1 MLKGIGVSK
10 GYGIGKTIIIQEKS
24 LEFTPKTD
32 CNPEVELN
40 RYHEAVDTFCK
51 NTTAMA
57 EKIKVSIGEKE
68 AEILNGHILMIK
80 DPYMN
85 SEIEKLINNGQC
97 AESSLTAICDMFA
110 MVFSSSDDELTKQ
123 RATDVND
130 IKDGILS
137 ILLGIKEIDI
147 SCVPSN
153 TVLVAKDLTPSMTAC
168 INKENI
174 VGIVTE
180 IGGKTSHSAILA
192 RAMEIPAV
200 LSVPNVASILHDDN
214 LVIVDGN
221 DGTIIQNP
229 TSEQVD
235 DYTKKRVDFIEER
248 KALSKY
254 IGKETIT
261 QDGIKVELV
270 GNIGNPENANSVVE
284 FDGEGIG
291 LFRTEFLFMDRNSA
305 PTEEEQFD
313 AYKKVALIMK
323 GKPVIIR
330 TLDIGGDKDIPY
342 LNMKKEDNPFLGFR
356 AIRYCIQNKE
366 LYRLQ
371 LKALVRASAF
381 GDIRIMIP
389 LVTCLDELRQV
400 KTMIKG
406 IMAELDVENIS
417 YNKDLKVG
425 VMIETPSACLIADI
439 LAKESD
445 FFSIGT
451 NDLTQYTMAVD
462 RGNPDV
468 AYLYSAYNPAVI
480 RSIKHIIDCAK
491 AENIPVGMCG
501 ETASDSLMI
510 PILLSFGLDEFSVS
524 PTSILA
530 TRKEISK
537 WTKEKADNI
546 TQLVM
551 QQSTEKDILEIL
563 KQSME

>member
-147 SCVPSN
+147 SCVPPN

-200 LSVPNVASILHDDN
+200 LSVPNVASILHDDD

-356 AIRYCIQNKE
+356 AIRYCLQNKE

-389 LVTCLDELRQV
+389 LVTCIDELRQV

-551 QQSTEKDILEIL
+551 QQTTEKDILEIL

>member
-200 LSVPNVASILHDDN
+200 LSVPNVASILHDDD

-389 LVTCLDELRQV
+389 LVTCIDELRQV

-551 QQSTEKDILEIL
+551 QQTTEKDILEIL

>member
-130 IKDGILS
+130 IKAGILS

-147 SCVPSN
+147 SCVPPN

-200 LSVPNVASILHDDN
+200 LSVPNVASILHDDD

-229 TSEQVD
+229 TFEQVD

-261 QDGIKVELV
+261 QDVIKVELV
-270 GNIGNPENANSVVE
+270 GKIGNPENANSVVE

-330 TLDIGGDKDIPY
+330 TLDIGGDKNISY

>member
-174 VGIVTE
+174 VGIVAE

-389 LVTCLDELRQV
+389 LVTCIDELRQV

-491 AENIPVGMCG
+491 TENIPVGMCG

-551 QQSTEKDILEIL
+551 QQTTEKDILEIL

>member
-153 TVLVAKDLTPSMTAC
+153 TVLIAKDLTPSMTAC

-200 LSVPNVASILHDDN
+200 LSVPNVASILHDDD

-389 LVTCLDELRQV
+389 LVTCIDELRQV

-417 YNKDLKVG
+417 YNKDLKVS

-551 QQSTEKDILEIL
+551 QQTTEKDILEIL

>member
-51 NTTAMA
+51 KTTAMA

-147 SCVPSN
+147 SCVPPN

-200 LSVPNVASILHDDN
+200 LSVPNVASILHDDD

-221 DGTIIQNP
+221 NGTIIQNP

-356 AIRYCIQNKE
+356 AIRYCLQNKE

-389 LVTCLDELRQV
+389 LVTCIDELRQV

-551 QQSTEKDILEIL
+551 QQTTEKDILEIL

>member
-51 NTTAMA
+51 KTTAMA

-147 SCVPSN
+147 SCVPPN

-200 LSVPNVASILHDDN
+200 LSVPNVASILHDDD

-356 AIRYCIQNKE
+356 AIRYCLQNKE

-389 LVTCLDELRQV
+389 LVTCIDELRQV

-551 QQSTEKDILEIL
+551 QQTTEKDILEIL

>member
-32 CNPEVELN
+32 CNPKVELN

-147 SCVPSN
+147 SCVPPN

-192 RAMEIPAV
+192 KAMEIPAV
-200 LSVPNVASILHDDN
+200 LSVPNVASILHDDD

-356 AIRYCIQNKE
+356 AIRYCLQNKE

-389 LVTCLDELRQV
+389 LVTCIDELRQV

-551 QQSTEKDILEIL
+551 QQTTEKDILEIL

>member
-1 MLKGIGVSK
+1 M
-10 GYGIGKTIIIQEKS
+10 
-24 LEFTPKTD
+24 P
-32 CNPEVELN
+32 P
-40 RYHEAVDTFCK
+40 
-51 NTTAMA
+51 
-57 EKIKVSIGEKE
+57 
-68 AEILNGHILMIK
+68 
-80 DPYMN
+80 
-85 SEIEKLINNGQC
+85 
-97 AESSLTAICDMFA
+97 
-110 MVFSSSDDELTKQ
+110 
-123 RATDVND
+123 
-130 IKDGILS
+130 
-137 ILLGIKEIDI
+137 
-147 SCVPSN
+147 N

-200 LSVPNVASILHDDN
+200 LSVPNVASILHDDD

-342 LNMKKEDNPFLGFR
+342 LNMKKKDNPFLGFR

-389 LVTCLDELRQV
+389 LVTCIDELRQV

-551 QQSTEKDILEIL
+551 QQTTEKDILEIL

>member
-147 SCVPSN
+147 SCVPPN

-200 LSVPNVASILHDDN
+200 LSVPNVASILHDDD

-356 AIRYCIQNKE
+356 AIRYCLQNKE

-389 LVTCLDELRQV
+389 LVTCIDELRQV

-563 KQSME
+563 KQSIE

>member
-51 NTTAMA
+51 KTTAMA

-147 SCVPSN
+147 SCVPPN

-200 LSVPNVASILHDDN
+200 LSVPNVASILHDDD

-356 AIRYCIQNKE
+356 AIRYCLQNKE

-389 LVTCLDELRQV
+389 LVTCIDELRQV

-491 AENIPVGMCG
+491 TENIPVGMCG

-551 QQSTEKDILEIL
+551 QQTTEKDILEIL

>member
-147 SCVPSN
+147 SCVPPN

-200 LSVPNVASILHDDN
+200 LSVPNVASILHDDD

-221 DGTIIQNP
+221 NGTIIQNP

-356 AIRYCIQNKE
+356 AIRYCLQNKE

-389 LVTCLDELRQV
+389 LVTCIDELRQV

-468 AYLYSAYNPAVI
+468 AYLYSAYNLAVI

-491 AENIPVGMCG
+491 TENIPVGMCG

-551 QQSTEKDILEIL
+551 QQTTEKDILEIL

>member
-97 AESSLTAICDMFA
+97 AESSLTAICNMFA

-200 LSVPNVASILHDDN
+200 LSVPNVASILHDDD

-356 AIRYCIQNKE
+356 AIRYCLQNKE

-389 LVTCLDELRQV
+389 LVTCIDELRQV

-551 QQSTEKDILEIL
+551 QQTTEKDILEIL

>member
-68 AEILNGHILMIK
+68 AEILNCHILMIK

-147 SCVPSN
+147 SCVPPN

-200 LSVPNVASILHDDN
+200 LSVPNVASILHDDD

-356 AIRYCIQNKE
+356 AIRYCLQNKE

-389 LVTCLDELRQV
+389 LVTCIDELRQV

-551 QQSTEKDILEIL
+551 QQTTEKDILEIL

>member
-24 LEFTPKTD
+24 LEFTPKID
-32 CNPEVELN
+32 CNPKVELN

-147 SCVPSN
+147 SCVPPN

-200 LSVPNVASILHDDN
+200 LSVPNVASILHDDD

-356 AIRYCIQNKE
+356 AIRYCLQNKE

-389 LVTCLDELRQV
+389 LVTCIDELRQV

-551 QQSTEKDILEIL
+551 QQTTEKDILEIL

>member
-24 LEFTPKTD
+24 LEFTPKID
-32 CNPEVELN
+32 CNPKVELN

-51 NTTAMA
+51 KTTAMA

-147 SCVPSN
+147 SCVPPN

-200 LSVPNVASILHDDN
+200 LSVPNVASILHDDD

-330 TLDIGGDKDIPY
+330 TLDIGGDKNIPY

-356 AIRYCIQNKE
+356 AIRYCLQNKE

-389 LVTCLDELRQV
+389 LVTCIDELRQV

-480 RSIKHIIDCAK
+480 RSIKHIINCAK

-524 PTSILA
+524 PTLILA

-551 QQSTEKDILEIL
+551 QQTTEKDILEIL

>member
-147 SCVPSN
+147 SCVPPN

-200 LSVPNVASILHDDN
+200 LSVPNVASILHDDD

-221 DGTIIQNP
+221 NGTIIQNP

-356 AIRYCIQNKE
+356 AIRYCLQNKE

-389 LVTCLDELRQV
+389 LVTCIDELRQV

-551 QQSTEKDILEIL
+551 QQTTEKDILEIL

>member
-137 ILLGIKEIDI
+137 ILLGIKEIDT
-147 SCVPSN
+147 SCVPPN

-200 LSVPNVASILHDDN
+200 LSVPNVASILHDDD

-356 AIRYCIQNKE
+356 AIRYCLQNKE

-389 LVTCLDELRQV
+389 LVTCIDELRQV

-551 QQSTEKDILEIL
+551 QQTTEKDILEIL

>member
-153 TVLVAKDLTPSMTAC
+153 TVLIAKDLTPSMTAC

-200 LSVPNVASILHDDN
+200 LSVPNVASILHDDD

-371 LKALVRASAF
+371 LKALVHASAF

-389 LVTCLDELRQV
+389 LVTCIDELRQV

-491 AENIPVGMCG
+491 TENIPVGMCG
-501 ETASDSLMI
+501 KTASDSLMI
-510 PILLSFGLDEFSVS
+510 PILLSIGLDEFSVS

-546 TQLVM
+546 TQLVI
-551 QQSTEKDILEIL
+551 QQTTEKDILEIL

>member
-51 NTTAMA
+51 KTTAMA

-147 SCVPSN
+147 SCVPPN

-200 LSVPNVASILHDDN
+200 LSVPNVASILHDDD

-356 AIRYCIQNKE
+356 AIRYCLQNKE

-389 LVTCLDELRQV
+389 LVTCIDELRQV

-537 WTKEKADNI
+537 WTKEKAYNI

-551 QQSTEKDILEIL
+551 QQTTEKDILEIL

>member
-32 CNPEVELN
+32 CNPKVELN

-147 SCVPSN
+147 SCVPPN

-192 RAMEIPAV
+192 KAMEIPAV
-200 LSVPNVASILHDDN
+200 LSVPNVASILHDDD

-356 AIRYCIQNKE
+356 AIRYCLQNKE

-389 LVTCLDELRQV
+389 LVTCIDELRQV

-425 VMIETPSACLIADI
+425 IMIETPSACLIADI

-551 QQSTEKDILEIL
+551 QQTTEKDILEIL

>member
-147 SCVPSN
+147 SCVPPN

-200 LSVPNVASILHDDN
+200 LSVPNVASILHDDD

-356 AIRYCIQNKE
+356 AIRYCLQNKE

-389 LVTCLDELRQV
+389 LVTCIDELRQV

-491 AENIPVGMCG
+491 TENIPVGMCG

-551 QQSTEKDILEIL
+551 QQTTEKDILEIL

>member
-51 NTTAMA
+51 KTTAMA

-147 SCVPSN
+147 SCVPPN

-200 LSVPNVASILHDDN
+200 LSVPNVASILHDDD

-330 TLDIGGDKDIPY
+330 TLDIGGDKNIPY

-356 AIRYCIQNKE
+356 AIRYCLQNKE

-389 LVTCLDELRQV
+389 LVTCIDELRQV

-551 QQSTEKDILEIL
+551 QQTTEKDILEIL

>member
-147 SCVPSN
+147 SCVPPN

-200 LSVPNVASILHDDN
+200 LSIPNVASILHDDD

-389 LVTCLDELRQV
+389 LVTCIDELRQV

-551 QQSTEKDILEIL
+551 QQTTEKDILEIL

>member
-32 CNPEVELN
+32 CKPEVELN

-147 SCVPSN
+147 SCVPPN

-200 LSVPNVASILHDDN
+200 LSVPNVASILHDDD

-389 LVTCLDELRQV
+389 LVTCIDELRQV

-491 AENIPVGMCG
+491 TENIPVGMCG

-551 QQSTEKDILEIL
+551 QQTTEKDILEIL

>member
-10 GYGIGKTIIIQEKS
+10 GYGIGKVIIIQEKS

-40 RYHEAVDTFCK
+40 RYHDAVDTFCK
-51 NTTAMA
+51 NTTIMA

-97 AESSLTAICDMFA
+97 AESSLTSICDMFA

-130 IKDGILS
+130 IKNGILS
-137 ILLGIKEIDI
+137 ILLGIKEVDI
-147 SCVPSN
+147 SCVPAN

-200 LSVPNVASILHDDN
+200 LSVPNVASVLHDDD
-214 LVIVDGN
+214 LIIVDGN
-221 DGTIIQNP
+221 DGTVIQNP
-229 TSEQVD
+229 TSEQID

-356 AIRYCIQNKE
+356 AIRYCLQNKE

-371 LKALVRASAF
+371 LKALIRASAF

-389 LVTCLDELRQV
+389 LITCVDELRQV
-400 KTMIKG
+400 KIMIKG

-468 AYLYSAYNPAVI
+468 AYLYSAYNPSVL

-491 AENIPVGMCG
+491 SENIPVGMCG

-537 WTKEKADNI
+537 WTKEKADSI

-551 QQSTEKDILEIL
+551 KQTSEKDVLQIL
-563 KQSME
+563 KQSIE

>member
-68 AEILNGHILMIK
+68 SEILNGHILMIK

-147 SCVPSN
+147 SCVPPN

-200 LSVPNVASILHDDN
+200 LSVPNVASILHDDD

-356 AIRYCIQNKE
+356 AIRYCLQNKE

-389 LVTCLDELRQV
+389 LVTCIDELRQV

-537 WTKEKADNI
+537 WTKEKVDNI
-546 TQLVM
+546 TELVM
-551 QQSTEKDILEIL
+551 KQTTEKGILEIL
-563 KQSME
+563 KQSLE

>member
-1 MLKGIGVSK
+1 
-10 GYGIGKTIIIQEKS
+10 
-24 LEFTPKTD
+24 
-32 CNPEVELN
+32 
-40 RYHEAVDTFCK
+40 
-51 NTTAMA
+51 MA

-200 LSVPNVASILHDDN
+200 LSVPNVASILHDDD

-389 LVTCLDELRQV
+389 LVTCIDELRQV

-480 RSIKHIIDCAK
+480 RSIKHIIDYAK

>member
-51 NTTAMA
+51 KTTAMA

-147 SCVPSN
+147 SCVPPN

-200 LSVPNVASILHDDN
+200 LSVPNVASILHDDD

-330 TLDIGGDKDIPY
+330 TLDIGGDKNIPY

-356 AIRYCIQNKE
+356 AIRYCLQNKE

-389 LVTCLDELRQV
+389 LVTCIDELRQV

-551 QQSTEKDILEIL
+551 QQTTEKDILEIL
-563 KQSME
+563 KQSIE

>member
-32 CNPEVELN
+32 CKPEVELN

-147 SCVPSN
+147 SCVPPN

-200 LSVPNVASILHDDN
+200 LSVPNVASILHDDD

-261 QDGIKVELV
+261 QDGIKVKLV

-330 TLDIGGDKDIPY
+330 TLDIGGDKDISY

-356 AIRYCIQNKE
+356 AIRYCLQNKE

-389 LVTCLDELRQV
+389 LVTCIDELRQV

-551 QQSTEKDILEIL
+551 QQTTEKDILEIL

>member
-147 SCVPSN
+147 SCVPPN

-200 LSVPNVASILHDDN
+200 LSVPNVASILHDDD

-389 LVTCLDELRQV
+389 LVTCIDELRQV

-551 QQSTEKDILEIL
+551 QQTTEKDILEIL

>member
-32 CNPEVELN
+32 CNPKVELN

-51 NTTAMA
+51 KTTAMA

-147 SCVPSN
+147 SCVPPN

-200 LSVPNVASILHDDN
+200 LSVPNVASILHDDD

-221 DGTIIQNP
+221 NGTIIQNP

-356 AIRYCIQNKE
+356 AIRYCLQNKE

-389 LVTCLDELRQV
+389 LVTCIDELRQV

-551 QQSTEKDILEIL
+551 QQTTEKDILEIL

>member
-147 SCVPSN
+147 SCVPPN

-200 LSVPNVASILHDDN
+200 LSVPNVASILHDDD

-270 GNIGNPENANSVVE
+270 GNIGNPKNANSVVE

-389 LVTCLDELRQV
+389 LVTCIDELRQV

-551 QQSTEKDILEIL
+551 QQTTEKDILEIL

>member
-51 NTTAMA
+51 KTTAMA

-147 SCVPSN
+147 SCVPPN

-200 LSVPNVASILHDDN
+200 LSVPNVASILHDDD

-254 IGKETIT
+254 IGKKTIT

-356 AIRYCIQNKE
+356 AIRYCLQNKE

-389 LVTCLDELRQV
+389 LVTCIDELRQV

-551 QQSTEKDILEIL
+551 QQTTEKDILEIL

>member
-147 SCVPSN
+147 SCVPPN

-200 LSVPNVASILHDDN
+200 LSVPNVASILHDDD

-389 LVTCLDELRQV
+389 LVTCIDELRQV

-480 RSIKHIIDCAK
+480 RSIKHIINCAK
-491 AENIPVGMCG
+491 TENIPVGMCG

-551 QQSTEKDILEIL
+551 QQTTEKDILEIL

>member
-147 SCVPSN
+147 SCVPPN

-168 INKENI
+168 INKKNI

-200 LSVPNVASILHDDN
+200 LSVPNVASILHDDD

-389 LVTCLDELRQV
+389 LVTCIDELRQV

-551 QQSTEKDILEIL
+551 QQTTEKDILEIL

>member
-147 SCVPSN
+147 SCVPPN

-200 LSVPNVASILHDDN
+200 LSVPNVASILHDDD

-356 AIRYCIQNKE
+356 AIRYCLQNKE

-389 LVTCLDELRQV
+389 LVTCIDELRQV

-524 PTSILA
+524 PTSILS

-563 KQSME
+563 KQSIE